1 MLNNERRLFS
11 FISNT
16 TEKKKIGEQLT
27 MKRSLAPMSTANKKA
42 FSNLLYLQLT
52 NMKSA
57 KNVLI

>member
-1 MLNNERRLFS
+1 MKGDFFS
-11 FISNT
+11 FISNA
-16 TEKKKIGEQLT
+16 TEKKIKIGEQLT